1 MQRSVPGYVPGKKNL
16 IESCRGQRLF
26 NWVTIVRSWPL
37 HLGGISLP
45 PGTTAILIVK
55 KMQIYGCHATN
66 QVHCKDSWE
75 NNYSKVLQGE
85 YETYLELGTM
95 CLKFNSIKLCRRTFF
110 NQLANSCLVVL
121 RACEERGAQEPSN
134 GVSTRVIR
142 FQLLKRTSSPG
153 SGYFFKLMGQSFWVL

>member
-1 MQRSVPGYVPGKKNL
+1 MLLVLQ
-16 IESCRGQRLF
+16 
-26 NWVTIVRSWPL
+26 
-37 HLGGISLP
+37 
-45 PGTTAILIVK
+45 
-55 KMQIYGCHATN
+55 
-66 QVHCKDSWE
+66 
-75 NNYSKVLQGE
+75 VLQGE

-142 FQLLKRTSSPG
+142 FQLLKRTSSRG
-153 SGYFFKLMGQSFWVL
+153 SGYFFKLMGQSFWVLSSLFHFIEPLVRCWTRFFSSINLWFPVFLCKILTRSGLEIMSSTTYLPGVQE